1 MACEVPVISSN
12 AGGLTEV
19 NIDGVTG
26 FLSDIGNYEEMAG
39 NALTLLQDDAMLIQF
54 RKNALEQAKTFDL
67 NSILNQYVAVYE
79 EMIQLNQ

>member
-1 MACEVPVISSN
+1 
-12 AGGLTEV
+12 
-19 NIDGVTG
+19 
-26 FLSDIGNYEEMAG
+26 MAG